1 MLRRGGRVFR
11 DISKVMA
18 QEDLVDYSDEEVP
31 AKLRAFDG
39 SEQWHSAC
47 RSSSAPQ
54 QALEALQQLHGRKPG
69 RSSSP
74 SQQGMPPALAAPALQ
89 AFYDAQD
96 TSSQDISGTQLR
108 SELVSSEVFAQLRA
122 DARLLLAARR
132 QSEGL
137 SESQLQT
144 EVRDFLKRSWFIIT
158 TEGLGKSSE
167 TLVEL
172 RVAQLFG
179 ALLGRVPDAALQR
192 QFETQLKEWSRRKA
206 PVSSSARATTGGRR
220 PAKRELAEELEA
232 LVNLLH
238 NEDRS
243 EEEKQTCAKKVMK
256 LLIHAFSKNASKAQ
270 RRRAQELQP
279 AMVAQVLTAVV
290 EFNAEL
296 LEDHWEALP
305 ELFRPLTVGSL
316 VELAE
321 LWAAMEG
328 APAMVRLAFLESL
341 VVQEVQEYG
350 TAKAVSGWQRAGV
363 EPADV
368 VAACVDYVFRD
379 EEEEEF
385 YRHVPVP
392 RRPRTRKRFLRMRK
406 RVFQQ
411 EWWGPR
417 GSVRIAGS
425 SGSYSALPH
434 RLPLTTEE
442 LLSAPDKALQA
453 GSAIAEPEAL
463 NALGEQ
469 KEKESMEKRQRRQRK
484 EQASAK
490 RAGALLQWLEDSRSI
505 DLTELNPPEAL
516 RLLLVLGKDLGSSA
530 AARVLEAWLQD
541 AQQDPLKYA
550 EHLILSVSKALRSQ
564 PASAPAWTQLAQ
576 LLLARWSKM
585 AGSTLALSLEVL
597 PKKLTA
603 TPNALRQALIL
614 TSEIDPFA
622 FRPLS
627 WEQLCTVMEAW
638 DRSPVPVPLSLR
650 LLWVVAADPFIV
662 CFRARQLVLASRLAA
677 AEDLQDLELPD
688 EVAVEDS
695 ASLVLE
701 WWDRWLR
708 SVLSNPAGWAF
719 CREALRQALN
729 WQRLLQ
735 RKRLPDE
742 VPKAAAAKVLQAV
755 VQRLGMGLDKVEVP
769 TQLLLELLEVEESG
783 LEEKL
788 AEELTRRIQASL
800 CEGPLIPMS
809 TAVALANG
817 NTPIPCPRGSLLW
830 SGLVASIAAQL
841 KSKRQVDD
849 FGACRPRP
857 DIWDA
862 VAQLKTGS
870 WQSLE
875 LKLRRPFS

>member
-31 AKLRAFDG
+31 AKPRAFDG

-74 SQQGMPPALAAPALQ
+74 QQGMPPALAAPALQ

-96 TSSQDISGTQLR
+96 ASSQDISGTQLR
-108 SELVSSEVFAQLRA
+108 SELVSSEVFAQLRT
-122 DARLLLAARR
+122 DARLLLATRR

-144 EVRDFLKRSWFIIT
+144 EVREFLKRSWFSIT
-158 TEGLGKSSE
+158 MEGLGTSE

-179 ALLGRVPDAALQR
+179 ALLGRVPDAALRR

-206 PVSSSARATTGGRR
+206 PVSTSARATTGGRR

-232 LVNLLH
+232 LINLH
-238 NEDRS
+238 EDRS
-243 EEEKQTCAKKVMK
+243 EEEKQTCAKKVLK

-270 RRRAQELQP
+270 RRRAQDLQP

-305 ELFRPLTVGSL
+305 QLFRRTEL
-316 VELAE
+316 VEDVEVAE

-328 APAMVRLAFLESL
+328 APAVVRLAFLESL

-350 TAKAVSGWQRAGV
+350 TAKAVSTWQRAGV

-379 EEEEEF
+379 EEEEEL

-425 SGSYSALPH
+425 SGSYSALPY

-463 NALGEQ
+463 NALGKQ

-505 DLTELNPPEAL
+505 DLSNLNPPEAL
-516 RLLLVLGKDLGSSA
+516 RLLLRLGKDLGSA
-530 AARVLEAWLQD
+530 AERVLEAWLKD
-541 AQQDPLKYA
+541 AQQEPLNYA

-564 PASAPAWTQLAQ
+564 PASAPAWSHLAQ
-576 LLLARWSKM
+576 LLLARWSM
-585 AGSTLALSLEVL
+585 MSGSTLAPSLEVL

-603 TPNALRQALIL
+603 APNALRQALL
-614 TSEIDPFA
+614 TSCEIDPFA

-627 WEQLCTVMEAW
+627 WQQLCTVMEAW

-677 AEDLQDLELPD
+677 AEDLQDLELPQ

-729 WQRLLQ
+729 WQRLLGQ
-735 RKRLPDE
+735 KRLPDE
-742 VPKAAAAKVLQAV
+742 VPRAAAAKVLQVV

-769 TQLLLELLEVEESG
+769 TQLLLELLELEESG

-800 CEGPLIPMS
+800 CEGPLIPMT

-857 DIWDA
+857 DLWDA